1 MDPNDWYAA
10 EILVKERLGDL
21 RRTVESLRS
30 PDGRPRP
37 SLRVVVRTTLARLA
51 LWLLRP
57 ERRPAEPEPARLKL
71 ECPCN
76 RAHAGE
82 ATRGLTV
89 VRADAVKH
97 AAAQHDVGRHE
108 NIGRESLRCRP
119 LGPGN
124 ACIR

>member
-10 EILVKERLGDL
+10 EILMKQRLGDL

-57 ERRPAEPEPARLKL
+57 ERRPAVPEPDRLNRP
-71 ECPCN
+71 PC
-76 RAHAGE
+76 
-82 ATRGLTV
+82 LS
-89 VRADAVKH
+89 
-97 AAAQHDVGRHE
+97 DV
-108 NIGRESLRCRP
+108 SLRACPRRP
-119 LGPGN
+119 ARPSGRSKG
-124 ACIR
+124 

>member
-10 EILVKERLGDL
+10 EILVKQRLGDL

-57 ERRPAEPEPARLKL
+57 EGRPAVPEPDRLEPAAL
-71 ECPCN
+71 PVGLVP
-76 RAHAGE
+76 AGVPAKTG
-82 ATRGLTV
+82 AT
-89 VRADAVKH
+89 
-97 AAAQHDVGRHE
+97 
-108 NIGRESLRCRP
+108 
-119 LGPGN
+119 LGKE
-124 ACIR
+124 

>member
-30 PDGRPRP
+30 PDGRPRR

-57 ERRPAEPEPARLKL
+57 ERRPAVPEPDRLNRPP
-71 ECPCN
+71 CPS
-76 RAHAGE
+76 
-82 ATRGLTV
+82 
-89 VRADAVKH
+89 
-97 AAAQHDVGRHE
+97 DV
-108 NIGRESLRCRP
+108 SLRACPRRP
-119 LGPGN
+119 ARRSGRSKG
-124 ACIR
+124 

>member
-30 PDGRPRP
+30 PDGRPCP

-57 ERRPAEPEPARLKL
+57 ERRPAVPEPDRLNRPPPACRT
-71 ECPCN
+71 CPCG
-76 RAHAGE
+76 RAREDRRDAQEGVRDERDPGTGE
-82 ATRGLTV
+82 RSMNFIAIEMLNG
-89 VRADAVKH
+89 
-97 AAAQHDVGRHE
+97 
-108 NIGRESLRCRP
+108 
-119 LGPGN
+119 
-124 ACIR
+124 